1 MSLANQN
8 PSVKYHFDPSFKA
21 TALGGMALWQQAAR
35 KLGLYRALAQYVP
48 DPGAQTLAVQL
59 AAGLSLG
66 GHGQAA
72 ADLIHQDTQVG
83 RLLGLDRG
91 VGPKR
96 VHPTLVKMA
105 GRSLRTRD
113 KAYKPI
119 GCPRSTRSAG
129 WKRIRTESEPATP
142 EALASIRLVNFALLR
157 RAFALIP
164 KQELKIGDFYCGFL
178 DGSLLET
185 KAVSGDLAAKDRKG
199 NQSVLLMG
207 FWLGP
212 LLLAFDLYPGNTEE
226 GSVAL
231 DLIQRGLRAI
241 DDLGIPREQ
250 FLLLA
255 DSAYGQGHIIPALKD
270 SQVNYILGMNRHRR
284 YLTQKVREFH
294 PGYWKTTS
302 TPARNHRS
310 EEFCLFTYR
319 AQEWHSNVDILA
331 ARYLADGELIP
342 QTSFLT
348 SNLTPEHV
356 GKLPASCQGDSLFS
370 SLWLTYARKQQC
382 ENFQKDFLSDLGM
395 HHPSSSRTCVN
406 QVLYEIAQLALTIGV
421 FVSRT
426 LLTKP
431 FHNARLWRI
440 ARTFYTI
447 SACLASHGRTLFL
460 RLSTA
465 PAHFIQA
472 AWTRAMEKLASLR

>member
-1 MSLANQN
+1 MSLANQE
-8 PSVKYHFDPSFKA
+8 PSVKSYFDSSFKA

-35 KLGLYRALAQYVP
+35 KLGLRRALDRYIP
-48 DPGAQTLAVQL
+48 DPRAQTLVLQL

-72 ADLIHQDTQVG
+72 ADLIHQDSQVG
-83 RLLGLDRG
+83 RLLGIDRSL
-91 VGPKR
+91 GPKR

-105 GRSLRTRD
+105 GRRLRTRD
-113 KAYKPI
+113 KAYQPV
-119 GCPRSTRSAG
+119 GNPLTTRSAG
-129 WKRIRTESEPATP
+129 WKRIQTQSEPATP
-142 EALASIRLVNFALLR
+142 EALGSIHAVNFALVR

-185 KAVSGDLAAKDRKG
+185 KGVSGDLAAKDRKG
-199 NQSVLLMG
+199 NQSVLFMG

-255 DSAYGQGHIIPALKD
+255 DSAYGQGHIIPVLKD

-284 YLTQKVREFH
+284 YLSKKTREFY

-302 TPARNHRS
+302 TPARNHRT
-310 EEFCLFTYR
+310 EEFCLFTYQ
-319 AQEWHSNVDILA
+319 AKEWDSNIDILA
-331 ARYLADGELIP
+331 ARYLTDGELVP

-348 SNLTPEHV
+348 SNLTPEQV
-356 GKLPASCQGDSLFS
+356 PQLPVSCRGDSLFS

-382 ENFQKDFLSDLGM
+382 ENHQKDLLSDLGM

-406 QVLYEIAQLALTIGV
+406 QILYQIAQIALTIGV

-440 ARTFYTI
+440 ARTLYTI
-447 SACLASHGRTLFL
+447 PACLASHGRTLSL

-465 PAHFIQA
+465 PADFIQF
-472 AWTRAMEKLASLR
+472 AWTTAMDYLNKLR